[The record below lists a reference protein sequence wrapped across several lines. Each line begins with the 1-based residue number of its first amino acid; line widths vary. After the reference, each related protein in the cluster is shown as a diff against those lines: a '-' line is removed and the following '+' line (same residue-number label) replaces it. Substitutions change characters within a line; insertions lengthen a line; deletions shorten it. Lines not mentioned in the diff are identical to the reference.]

1 MYIEECGP
9 EERTC
14 DVLLAMMAAA
24 KGGALGAV
32 SLG

>member
-1 MYIEECGP
+1 VKQAAEGEGQEEA
-9 EERTC
+9 
-14 DVLLAMMAAA
+14 DLLAMMAAA